1 MICPKRSGDFVLFGL
16 RIDDSGYDPRTSFLS
31 VGTPLNLGR
40 RMKFVLLGWSPSV
53 LPVLRSLS
61 RSANDDLIAAAEVP
75 SSQTA
80 QLLEAV
86 PGVRVLDGWESLL
99 AELDADACLVA
110 GSSDAILE
118 GARQLASDGRA
129 LILLPEA
136 GQGTA
141 FVYEL
146 TLNQDDAGTPLIPLP
161 HLPLQD
167 LARKLR
173 QTIECGELG
182 DVVLFRLE
190 RSLPS
195 DAASSL
201 TVSQINAA
209 LFGDVALL
217 RSLGGDYNRITAVRS
232 TGGTDDAISLATVTL
247 GGDGLAEATW
257 SARAGEA
264 GWSLEVTGSRGSA
277 ILTFQS
283 DQLTG
288 TLSVKTN
295 PLPGSS
301 DEQSAQQESLNFQS
315 DGQDLGDTQLAAIL
329 QPADVQRAAWAEMT
343 RTMETV
349 EATHTSVRRRRT
361 IDLFFETTS
370 ERSIFKSQMTAV
382 GCGLV
387 LLTLAMLVSFL
398 ILGAML
404 DSRSLVQRNAEAD
417 GRILTVA
424 EFQPESAILSESG
437 KSRLQELAR
446 HMARSPEPVFIMPD
460 GDATTDGLDA
470 ARVGTVVEYF
480 ADAGQLKSALY
491 VEVAATPH
499 PATLLLLTILKYL
512 WIAPLVVF
520 LLLQSLIGLAKPS
533 SARQDD

>member
-1 MICPKRSGDFVLFGL
+1 
-16 RIDDSGYDPRTSFLS
+16 
-31 VGTPLNLGR
+31 
-40 RMKFVLLGWSPSV
+40 MKFVLLGSSPSV
-53 LPVLRSLS
+53 LPLLRSLPQ
-61 RSANDDLIAAAEVP
+61 SANDELIAAAEVP

-80 QLLEAV
+80 ELLEAA

-110 GSSDAILE
+110 GSTDAVLE

-146 TLNQDDAGTPLIPLP
+146 TLNQDDAGTPLIPLL
-161 HLPLQD
+161 HLPMHD
-167 LARKLR
+167 LTGKLR
-173 QTIECGELG
+173 QTIEDGELG
-182 DVVLFRLE
+182 NIALLRLE
-190 RSLPS
+190 RSLPAG
-195 DAASSL
+195 DGASL
-201 TVSQINAA
+201 TVPQIDAA

-232 TGGTDDAISLATVTL
+232 TGGSGCAISLATVTL

-257 SARAGEA
+257 SAHAGNPA
-264 GWSLEVTGSRGSA
+264 WTLEVTGSRGSA
-277 ILTFQS
+277 TLAFQPDLLTA
-283 DQLTG
+283 
-288 TLSVKTN
+288 TLAVKTN
-295 PLPGSS
+295 SQPDSGE
-301 DEQSAQQESLNFQS
+301 EQSAQQASQEFQS
-315 DGQDLGDTQLAAIL
+315 DGLSLGEAQLAAIL
-329 QPADVQRAAWAEMT
+329 QPADEQRTGWAEMT

-370 ERSIFKSQMTAV
+370 ERSIFKSQMTAL

-387 LLTLAMLVSFL
+387 LLTLAMLVGFL

-417 GRILTVA
+417 GRVLTVA
-424 EFQPESAILSESG
+424 EFQPESPALSESG
-437 KSRLQELAR
+437 ESRLKELSR

-460 GDATTDGLDA
+460 GQATTDGLDV
-470 ARVGTVVEYF
+470 ARVGAVIDYF
-480 ADAGQLKSALY
+480 TDAGQPKSALY
-491 VEVAATPH
+491 VEIASVPH
-499 PATLLLLTILKYL
+499 PATLLLLTVLKYL
-512 WIAPLVVF
+512 WIAPLVLF

-533 SARQDD
+533 SVRSSD

>member
-1 MICPKRSGDFVLFGL
+1 
-16 RIDDSGYDPRTSFLS
+16 
-31 VGTPLNLGR
+31 
-40 RMKFVLLGWSPSV
+40 MKFVLLGWSPSV
-53 LPVLRSLS
+53 LPVLWSLS
-61 RSANDDLIAAAEVP
+61 QSADDVLIAAAEVP

-80 QLLEAV
+80 DLLEAA
-86 PGVRVLDGWESLL
+86 PGVRVLAGWESLL

-110 GSSDAILE
+110 GSDESVIE

-161 HLPLQD
+161 HLPLHD
-167 LARKLR
+167 LALQLKQL
-173 QTIECGELG
+173 IADGELG
-182 DVVLFRLE
+182 DIVLFRLE
-190 RSLPS
+190 RSLPAGE
-195 DAASSL
+195 AASL
-201 TVSQINAA
+201 TVPQIDAA

-232 TGGTDDAISLATVTL
+232 AGSTEGAISLVTVTL
-247 GGDGLAEATW
+247 GGDELAEATW
-257 SARAGEA
+257 SARAGESA
-264 GWSLEVTGSRGSA
+264 WTLEVTGSRRSA
-277 ILTFQS
+277 
-283 DQLTG
+283 
-288 TLSVKTN
+288 TLSFQPDLLIGSLSLSTVAASDTN
-295 PLPGSS
+295 ESS
-301 DEQSAQQESLNFQS
+301 ATPQECQEFES
-315 DGQDLGDTQLAAIL
+315 DGSRLGSTQLAATL
-329 QPADVQRAAWAEMT
+329 QSADVQRTAWAEMT

-370 ERSIFKSQMTAV
+370 ERSIFKSQMTAL

-387 LLTLAMLVSFL
+387 LLTLAMLVVFL

-417 GRILTVA
+417 GRILTVV
-424 EFQPESAILSESG
+424 EFEPESAALNEAGQSHLKELS
-437 KSRLQELAR
+437 R

-460 GDATTDGLDA
+460 GDAITEGLDA

-480 ADAGQLKSALY
+480 ANAGQPKSALY
-491 VEVAATPH
+491 VEIASIPH
-499 PATLLLLTILKYL
+499 PVTMLLLTVLKYL
-512 WIAPLVVF
+512 WIAPLVLF
-520 LLLQSLIGLAKPS
+520 LFMQSLIGLAKPS
-533 SARQDD
+533 SARLPSSS